1 MALPNGFV
9 DLAKAYTMPP
19 NSFINIMGVVVDLMP
34 TKPLYT
40 GQHTMTFKLLD
51 TAFRDSVQGNQ
62 INGLTVRFFKHD
74 ASKLPDIRSIGDV
87 VLIRDIKMTNYRDQ
101 PVAISTWNTEPQVFP
116 ASSIPDPK
124 FSIAYQGNERIVSRG
139 APQDTRKLS
148 LQEQAYVI
156 SLKSDL
162 SSSVA
167 ASTISATE
175 QNKKREPGPL
185 PPNLAPPMKKPRSST
200 SSFGPKFQLVEELE
214 HMRFANICGEVVK
227 KFSNPF
233 GQCELYLTDYTQ
245 NKNLFYYAPP
255 EEEEQDGSRDG
266 DIYAYNQ
273 PTRKGWPGPYG
284 WQVLKV
290 NLSEPHSRFAD
301 QRVKEGDLVLLQ
313 NVKIKIGTYSAN
325 PHLEGDM
332 WPDNLSPDKVLVQII
347 RNHQRELPEVKA
359 LEERKKKYEHMRK
372 SKQPK
377 REEEQK
383 PSKMEKKRLKKQR
396 QKEEKEKAKAST
408 EDQTADDN
416 PITQPTK
423 PANGCN
429 PHIRCSHEETPLTSL
444 RDILDVDNIR
454 HKAKLGGEERRI
466 PFINANYRIQA
477 RVVDF
482 EPSAIEDFAVPAIP
496 DAERELSPIDMEFTQ
511 PSTPGYEWF
520 FSLLLEE
527 DGGGGERERE
537 RIWVHLQHEEA
548 QYLLG
553 REMEDPQDL
562 RKAPQLLA
570 KLRERLCILWGNLEE
585 KGPDEPI
592 SNRPFEC
599 CVQEYGQEMDEE
611 DEEKALVPMGWKRL
625 YRLSGTTIL

>member
-9 DLAKAYTMPP
+9 DLAKAYLMPP

-34 TKPLYT
+34 TKPAAS
-40 GQHTMTFKLLD
+40 GQHMMTFKLLD
-51 TAFRDSVQGNQ
+51 TAFRDSVHGNQ
-62 INGLTVRFFKHD
+62 IKGLTVRFFKHD
-74 ASKLPDIRSIGDV
+74 PNKLPDISSIGDV
-87 VLIRDIKMTNYRDQ
+87 VLIRDIKIMNYNSQ
-101 PVAISTWNTEPQVFP
+101 PVALSTWNTEPQVFP
-116 ASSIPDPK
+116 VSSIPDPT

-156 SLKSDL
+156 SLKSNL
-162 SSSVA
+162 SNSIT

-175 QNKKREPGPL
+175 RNKKRESGPL
-185 PPNLAPPMKKPRSST
+185 PPNMAPPIKKARSST
-200 SSFGPKFQLVEELE
+200 SSFGAKFQLVEELE

-255 EEEEQDGSRDG
+255 EEEQQDGSRDG

-273 PTRKGWPGPYG
+273 PTRKAWPGPYG
-284 WQVLKV
+284 RQVLKV
-290 NLSEPHSRFAD
+290 NLTEPHSNFATR
-301 QRVKEGDLVLLQ
+301 RVEEGDLVLLQ

-332 WPDNLSPDKVLVQII
+332 WPDPLSPDKVLVQII
-347 RNHQRELPEVKA
+347 RNHQRDLPEVKA
-359 LEERKKKYEHMRK
+359 LEERKKKYETMRK

-383 PSKMEKKRLKKQR
+383 PSKTEKKRLKKQR
-396 QKEEKEKAKAST
+396 QKEEKDKAKAAPEGQPKDNSAST
-408 EDQTADDN
+408 R
-416 PITQPTK
+416 PTK
-423 PANGCN
+423 PANGTN
-429 PHIRCSHEETPLTSL
+429 PHIRCSHEETPLVSL
-444 RDILDVDNIR
+444 RDILDVDNAR
-454 HKAKLGGEERRI
+454 HKARLGGEERRL
-466 PFINANYRIQA
+466 PFINAKYRTQV
-477 RVVDF
+477 RVIGF
-482 EPSAIEDFAVPAIP
+482 EPSAIEDFAIPALP
-496 DAERELSPIDMEFTQ
+496 ADERELSPIDMELTQ
-511 PSTPGYEWF
+511 PPTPGYEWF
-520 FSLLLEE
+520 FKLLLEE
-527 DGGGGERERE
+527 GDGGGERM
-537 RIWVHLQHEEA
+537 WACLGHEEA

-562 RKAPQLLA
+562 RSAPQLLA

-599 CVQEYGQEMDEE
+599 CVLEYGQEMDDE

-625 YRLSGTTIL
+625 HRLVGTTIL

>member
-34 TKPLYT
+34 TKLIHT

-62 INGLTVRFFKHD
+62 INGLTVRFFKND
-74 ASKLPDIRSIGDV
+74 ATKLPDIRSIGDV

-101 PVAISTWNTEPQVFP
+101 PVALSTWNTEPQVFP

-124 FSIAYQGNERIVSRG
+124 FSIAYQGNKRIVSRG

-162 SSSVA
+162 SSSVT

-185 PPNLAPPMKKPRSST
+185 PPNLAPPVKKARSSIC
-200 SSFGPKFQLVEELE
+200 SFGPKFQLVEELE

-255 EEEEQDGSRDG
+255 EEEQQDGSRDG
-266 DIYAYNQ
+266 DIFAYNQ
-273 PTRKGWPGPYG
+273 PIRKAWPGPYG
-284 WQVLKV
+284 WQVLK
-290 NLSEPHSRFAD
+290 LD
-301 QRVKEGDLVLLQ
+301 
-313 NVKIKIGTYSAN
+313 
-325 PHLEGDM
+325 
-332 WPDNLSPDKVLVQII
+332 
-347 RNHQRELPEVKA
+347 LPEVKA

-372 SKQPK
+372 SVQPK

-383 PSKMEKKRLKKQR
+383 LSKTEKRKLKRQR
-396 QKEEKEKAKAST
+396 QKEDKDKAKTAT
-408 EDQTADDN
+408 EDQTDAN
-416 PITQPTK
+416 SVSTRPTK
-423 PANGCN
+423 IANGSN
-429 PHIRCSHEETPLTSL
+429 PHIRCSHEDIPLISL
-444 RDILDVDNIR
+444 RDILDVDNVR
-454 HKAKLGGEERRI
+454 HKARLGGAECI
-466 PFINANYRIQA
+466 FPFVNANYRTQA
-477 RVVDF
+477 RVVGF
-482 EPSAIEDFAVPAIP
+482 EPSAIEDFAVPALP
-496 DAERELSPIDMEFTQ
+496 DDERELSPIDMEFTQ
-511 PSTPGYEWF
+511 PSPPGYEWF

-527 DGGGGERERE
+527 GGGGGERM
-537 RIWVHLQHEEA
+537 WVHLGHEEA

-562 RKAPQLLA
+562 RSAPQLLA

-585 KGPDEPI
+585 KGQDEPI

-599 CVQEYGQEMDEE
+599 VVKEYGVEMD
-611 DEEKALVPMGWKRL
+611 DDDAEKALVPMGWKRH
-625 YRLSGTTIL
+625 YRLYGTTIL

>member
-34 TKPLYT
+34 TKLIHT

-62 INGLTVRFFKHD
+62 INGLTVRFFKND
-74 ASKLPDIRSIGDV
+74 ATKLPDIRSIGDV

-101 PVAISTWNTEPQVFP
+101 PVALSTWNTEPQVFP

-162 SSSVA
+162 SSSVT

-185 PPNLAPPMKKPRSST
+185 PPNLAPPVKKARSSIC
-200 SSFGPKFQLVEELE
+200 SFGPKFQLVEELE

-255 EEEEQDGSRDG
+255 EEEQQDGSRDG
-266 DIYAYNQ
+266 DIFAYNQ
-273 PTRKGWPGPYG
+273 PIRKAWPGPYG

-290 NLSEPHSRFAD
+290 NLCEPHSRFAD

-313 NVKIKIGTYSAN
+313 NVKIKLGTYSAN

-332 WPDNLSPDKVLVQII
+332 WPDSFSPDRVLIQII
-347 RNHQRELPEVKA
+347 RNHQLDLPEVKA

-372 SKQPK
+372 SVQPK

-383 PSKMEKKRLKKQR
+383 LSKTEKRKLKRQR
-396 QKEEKEKAKAST
+396 QKEDKDKAKTAT
-408 EDQTADDN
+408 EDQTDAN
-416 PITQPTK
+416 SVSTRRTK
-423 PANGCN
+423 IANGSN
-429 PHIRCSHEETPLTSL
+429 PHIRCSHEDIPLVSL
-444 RDILDVDNIR
+444 RDILDVDNVR
-454 HKAKLGGEERRI
+454 HKARLGGAECI
-466 PFINANYRIQA
+466 FPFVNANYRTQA
-477 RVVDF
+477 RVVGF
-482 EPSAIEDFAVPAIP
+482 EPSAIEDFAVPALP
-496 DAERELSPIDMEFTQ
+496 DDERELSPIDMEFTQ
-511 PSTPGYEWF
+511 PSPPGYEWF

-527 DGGGGERERE
+527 EGGGGERM
-537 RIWVHLQHEEA
+537 WVHLGHEEA

-562 RKAPQLLA
+562 RSAPQMLA

-585 KGPDEPI
+585 KGQDEPI

-599 CVQEYGQEMDEE
+599 GVKEYGVEMD
-611 DEEKALVPMGWKRL
+611 DDDAEKALVPMGWKRH
-625 YRLSGTTIL
+625 YRLYGTTIL

>member
-9 DLAKAYTMPP
+9 DLAKAYSMPA

-34 TKPLYT
+34 TKPTAT
-40 GQHTMTFKLLD
+40 GQHMMTFKLLD
-51 TAFRDSVQGNQ
+51 TAFRDSVHGNQ

-74 ASKLPDIRSIGDV
+74 PNKLPDIRSIGDV
-87 VLIRDIKMTNYRDQ
+87 VLIRDIKIMNYSSQ
-101 PVAISTWNTEPQVFP
+101 PVALSTWNTEPQVFP
-116 ASSIPDPK
+116 VSSIPDPT

-156 SLKSDL
+156 SLKSNL
-162 SSSVA
+162 SNSIT

-175 QNKKREPGPL
+175 RNKKRESGPL
-185 PPNLAPPMKKPRSST
+185 PPNLAPPMKKARSST
-200 SSFGPKFQLVEELE
+200 SSFGAKFQLVEELE

-255 EEEEQDGSRDG
+255 EEEQQDGSRDG

-273 PTRKGWPGPYG
+273 PARKAWPGPYG
-284 WQVLKV
+284 RQVLKV
-290 NLSEPHSRFAD
+290 NLTEPHSNFATR
-301 QRVKEGDLVLLQ
+301 RVEEGDLVLLQ

-332 WPDNLSPDKVLVQII
+332 WPDPLSPDKVLVQII
-347 RNHQRELPEVKA
+347 RNHQRDLPEVKA
-359 LEERKKKYEHMRK
+359 LEERKKKYETMRK

-377 REEEQK
+377 REEKQK
-383 PSKMEKKRLKKQR
+383 PSKTEKKRLKKQR
-396 QKEEKEKAKAST
+396 QKEEKDKAKPAPEGQPEDNSVST
-408 EDQTADDN
+408 RR
-416 PITQPTK
+416 TK
-423 PANGCN
+423 AANGSN

-444 RDILDVDNIR
+444 RDILDVDNTR
-454 HKAKLGGEERRI
+454 HKARLGGEERRI
-466 PFINANYRIQA
+466 PFVNAQYRTQA

-482 EPSAIEDFAVPAIP
+482 EPCAIEDFAVPALP
-496 DAERELSPIDMEFTQ
+496 ADERELSPIDMELTQ
-511 PSTPGYEWF
+511 PPTPGYEWF
-520 FSLLLEE
+520 FKLLLEE
-527 DGGGGERERE
+527 GDGGGER
-537 RIWVHLQHEEA
+537 IWVSLTHEEA

-562 RKAPQLLA
+562 RSAPQLLA

-599 CVQEYGQEMDEE
+599 CVLEYGQEMDDE

-625 YRLSGTTIL
+625 HRLVGTTIL